1 MQYGFGFYFS
11 FSVKIYNETQKA
23 IPFSSENK
31 MALSLGETAPQGD

>member
-23 IPFSSENK
+23 IPFNSENK